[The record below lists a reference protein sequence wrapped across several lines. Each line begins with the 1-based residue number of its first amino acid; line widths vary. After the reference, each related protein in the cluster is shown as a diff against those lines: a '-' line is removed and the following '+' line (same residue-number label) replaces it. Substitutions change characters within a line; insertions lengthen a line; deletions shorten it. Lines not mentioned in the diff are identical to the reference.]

1 MPITVTNA
9 LSPTRTWRLTQ
20 ALGEARMTSSL
31 RVAEFSVKTRKDT
44 GVNTAHM
51 NSTAPTMITIPLT
64 RTGLASHL
72 HDDQPAGRPLQ
83 GFAQLGPTWPQRPA
97 SLWYT
102 RPCPCLYVGGR
113 HAPACT
119 APPHQPH
126 VNGYRSGR
134 PRTPA
139 CPRRAPHPL
148 NARNAPIST
157 RRSGLLIPESDLR
170 HEMHIPPVRNRTP
183 VLLGMLSAHEDHGV
197 PDRPDR
203 AGLGAADR

>member
-72 HDDQPAGRPLQ
+72 HDDPPAGRPLQ

-102 RPCPCLYVGGR
+102 RPCPCLYVRGR

-134 PRTPA
+134 PRTPDVPPTRTTPFECTQCTDQHA
-139 CPRRAPHPL
+139 PERIAHPRVRPSSRDAH
-148 NARNAPIST
+148 T
-157 RRSGLLIPESDLR
+157 SG
-170 HEMHIPPVRNRTP
+170 T
-183 VLLGMLSAHEDHGV
+183 
-197 PDRPDR
+197 
-203 AGLGAADR
+203 

>member
-1 MPITVTNA
+1 
-9 LSPTRTWRLTQ
+9 
-20 ALGEARMTSSL
+20 MTSSL
-31 RVAEFSVKTRKDT
+31 GVAEFSVKTRKDT

-51 NSTAPTMITIPLT
+51 NSTAPTMITIPVT

-72 HDDQPAGRPLQ
+72 HDDRPAGRPLQ
-83 GFAQLGPTWPQRPA
+83 GFAQLGPTWPERPA
-97 SLWYT
+97 SLWCT
-102 RPCPCLYVGGR
+102 RPYPCLYVRGR

-119 APPHQPH
+119 APTRQPH

-134 PRTPA
+134 PRTPDVPPTRTTRFECTQCTDQHA
-139 CPRRAPHPL
+139 AERI
-148 NARNAPIST
+148 AR
-157 RRSGLLIPESDLR
+157 PESDLR
-170 HEMHIPPVRNRTP
+170 HETHIPPPRNRTP